1 MASILKVNTIQDAT
15 NSNTA
20 QTIDSSGNTT
30 FSQNIFTPT
39 IPVFWAYSNTDS
51 ISTANTAIVF
61 NLTDL
66 NNGNHYSTSTG
77 RFTAPVAGIYEFN
90 VQALFRKSS
99 VAAGSGELTL
109 YKNGSNVSSRGLA
122 YSGHGDAD
130 TNHHNTHFVYRTSL
144 AVNDYVQPFTDNLS
158 SGSNF
163 YLSQKLAYFSGR
175 LIG

>member
-20 QTIDSSGNTT
+20 LSIDSSGRVLQPTT
-30 FSQNIFTPT
+30 
-39 IPVFWAYSNTDS
+39 PVFWAYSNTNNV
-51 ISTANTAIVF
+51 STANTAIVF

-90 VQALFRKSS
+90 VQALFRKNQ
-99 VAAGSGELTL
+99 VASGNGEITL
-109 YKNGSNVSSRGLA
+109 YKNGSNVSGRGLA
-122 YSGHGDAD
+122 YGGHGDAD
-130 TNHHNTHFVYRTSL
+130 YTHQNVNFVYRVSL
-144 AVNDYVQPFTDNLS
+144 AINDYVQPYTYTMS
-158 SGSNF
+158 SGTDF
-163 YLSQKLAYFSGR
+163 YLDQKLAHFSGR

>member
-1 MASILKVNTIQDAT
+1 MASELHVDAIKHSGGT
-15 NSNTA
+15 SA
-20 QTIDSSGNTT
+20 LTIDSSGNTT
-30 FSQNIFTPT
+30 VSQKILTPA

-51 ISTANTAIVF
+51 ISTPNTAIVF

-77 RFTAPVAGIYEFN
+77 RFTAPIAGIYEFN
-90 VQALFRKSS
+90 VQALFRKNS
-99 VAAGSGELTL
+99 VNTGNGEITL

-122 YSGHGDAD
+122 YGGYGDAD
-130 TNHHNTHFVYRTSL
+130 TSHFNTSFVYRTSL
-144 AVNDYVQPFTDNLS
+144 AVNDYVQPFVDNLS

-163 YLSQKLAYFSGR
+163 YINQKLAHFSGR

>member
-1 MASILKVNTIQDAT
+1 MASELHVDTIKHSGGTSAM
-15 NSNTA
+15 
-20 QTIDSSGNTT
+20 TIDSSGNTT
-30 FSQNIFTPT
+30 FSQNILTSA

-51 ISTANTAIVF
+51 VSTSATAIVF

-90 VQALFRKSS
+90 VQALFRKNNVSS
-99 VAAGSGELTL
+99 GNGEITL

-122 YSGHGDAD
+122 YGGNGGAD
-130 TNHHNTHFVYRTSL
+130 LTHQNVSFVYRMSL
-144 AVNDYVQPFTDNLS
+144 AVNDYVQPFTYSLS
-158 SGSNF
+158 SGTNF
-163 YLSQKLAYFSGR
+163 YIDQRLAHFSGR